1 MLAEFGVERLLAAVI
16 GHGRRHGD
24 GIEAGLEPQQ
34 GLLHLGRRLHGLAA
48 EASEELGVEGQGA
61 MHQGHLGPPEPRRLG
76 QQHPHAAAAG
86 IGDTAGRV
94 EGFAGGAGRHQQPQA
109 RPIAPPAPELQAFQG
124 QQQLQRLGHAAIPL
138 AVTGQ
143 QPRRRPQGQHPLKT
157 FQQLPVA
164 AHGRSRP
171 HRRVHRC
178 RRQHRRFA
186 GQQGAGQQGVGEPM
200 HPATQ
205 AGGTQGR
212 HQYQLRPLGQLHME
226 GPGCL
231 VAPLVAV
238 KQAGIAA
245 EAGQSH
251 RAHQLGRRRGEQAA
265 HLGTALHQGADHQGH
280 LDRGDAA
287 ADGHQDAATRQ
298 GVS

>member
-1 MLAEFGVERLLAAVI
+1 
-16 GHGRRHGD
+16 
-24 GIEAGLEPQQ
+24 
-34 GLLHLGRRLHGLAA
+34 
-48 EASEELGVEGQGA
+48 
-61 MHQGHLGPPEPRRLG
+61 
-76 QQHPHAAAAG
+76 
-86 IGDTAGRV
+86 
-94 EGFAGGAGRHQQPQA
+94 
-109 RPIAPPAPELQAFQG
+109 
-124 QQQLQRLGHAAIPL
+124 
-138 AVTGQ
+138 
-143 QPRRRPQGQHPLKT
+143 
-157 FQQLPVA
+157 
-164 AHGRSRP
+164 
-171 HRRVHRC
+171 
-178 RRQHRRFA
+178 
-186 GQQGAGQQGVGEPM
+186 
-200 HPATQ
+200 
-205 AGGTQGR
+205 
-212 HQYQLRPLGQLHME
+212 ME